1 MRRPAAGLVRLLPRP
16 EWFVS
21 PLRGAQVTARIG
33 RWLGIAFGVAFVTG
47 VFSHFMQESIPT
59 WLPSR
64 PVWLYRVTQ
73 GVHVAAGT
81 AAIPLLLVKLWSVY
95 PKLFKRVEM
104 RRVGPA
110 LVSAVERASIAV
122 LVAAA
127 LFQLATGIANAAQW
141 YPWSFSFRDA
151 HYAVAWV
158 AIGSV
163 LLHVAVKLPVVR
175 SALGAAPEDAEPVT
189 GSTAEPAGAPVSR
202 RTLLAATWTAAG
214 LAVLTTA
221 GAAVPWMR
229 RVSVFAVTTGDGP
242 QGLPVNRTAS
252 SAGVL
257 PAALDPGWVLT
268 VVNGAREVRLSRQ
281 DLLALPQRV
290 EVLPIACVEG
300 WSASAT
306 WTGVRVADVLALVGA
321 VPASDLLVS
330 SLQDGKQDRLP
341 PQWSADPLSL
351 FALRLN
357 GEELGLDHGYPC
369 RLIAPN
375 RPGVEQTKW
384 LSRVEVQA

>member
-1 MRRPAAGLVRLLPRP
+1 MARDRVR
-16 EWFVS
+16 
-21 PLRGAQVTARIG
+21 
-33 RWLGIAFGVAFVTG
+33 
-47 VFSHFMQESIPT
+47 
-59 WLPSR
+59 
-64 PVWLYRVTQ
+64 
-73 GVHVAAGT
+73 
-81 AAIPLLLVKLWSVY
+81 
-95 PKLFKRVEM
+95 
-104 RRVGPA
+104 RRVRHRCVQPLHAGVDPDLA
-110 LVSAVERASIAV
+110 ADPSGLAVPR
-122 LVAAA
+122 
-127 LFQLATGIANAAQW
+127 ATGIANAAQW
-141 YPWSFSFRDA
+141 YPWSFSFRDV

-330 SLQDGKQDRLP
+330 SLQDDKQDRLP

-384 LSRVEVQA
+384 LSRVEAQA